1 MHTSTVTIPN
11 EKKSPSLV
19 VAPLSKTSGAGHIV
33 AHPTPTSQGVSSEP
47 SSREKDDSQNSL
59 RRARPHLSIKMF
71 AFELPKSISE
81 IEKGPEDG

>member
-11 EKKSPSLV
+11 EKISPSFV

-33 AHPTPTSQGVSSEP
+33 AHPIPTSRGVSSEP

-59 RRARPHLSIKMF
+59 RRARPPLSIKMF
-71 AFELPKSISE
+71 ALELSKSTPE
-81 IEKGPEDG
+81 IEKGPEEE